1 MAAAISHAFL
11 NDSLSAS
18 LAQLRTADASWA
30 QRNLDPRPALA
41 TGWEELDIV
50 LPDHGFVHGV
60 TELAA
65 PAAHGGGTSLA
76 LAAIAALH
84 RGTSSRTDRA
94 DKADKSDKAWA
105 AWVDPLGTLY
115 APALAQAG
123 VDLSRLLIVR
133 PPLDEVRQVAVK
145 LAASSAFSIV
155 VVDHFAAQNVRGRS
169 TQKTDELFVRKLG
182 IQPCVS
188 LLLTDQ
194 HAPRGGSLPTILRLE
209 LSRRPDAITVRV
221 AKDRMGRAGS
231 VKTVPLRTKPT
242 LAFPATNSSEA
253 AA

>member
-1 MAAAISHAFL
+1 MAAAISDAFF
-11 NDSLSAS
+11 NDSQAHS
-18 LAQLRTADASWA
+18 LAQLRTADAVWA
-30 QRNLDPRPALA
+30 QSQLDPRLALA
-41 TGWEELDIV
+41 TGWEELDMV

-65 PAAHGGGTSLA
+65 PMAHGGGTTLA
-76 LAAIAALH
+76 IAAIVALH
-84 RGTSSRTDRA
+84 RGMGSANSAHT
-94 DKADKSDKAWA
+94 SDKAWA

-123 VDLSRLLIVR
+123 IDLSHLLIVR

-145 LAASSAFSIV
+145 LAASSAFSVI
-155 VVDHFAAQNVRGRS
+155 VVDHFAAQNIRGRS
-169 TQKTDELFVRKLG
+169 TQKADELFVRKLG

-194 HAPRGGSLPTILRLE
+194 HAPRAGSLPTVLRLE

-231 VKTVPLRTKPT
+231 MKTVPLRTKPSHHHSH
-242 LAFPATNSSEA
+242 SSYSREVA
-253 AA
+253 A